1 MILICVFCVAVPTP
15 GVLVHRAP
23 SNSTLQVGT
32 QLDFICTV
40 ELNGGTSVDTGVTVS
55 TTWRG
60 PSGVLTSDGRV
71 SVSPPVLENGRYES
85 LLRIALIQPSDSG
98 TYTCAA
104 VISPNPPSTYIIT
117 SSISSDQSFLHIG
130 KHTVVAI

>member
-1 MILICVFCVAVPTP
+1 MVYAAVPAP
-15 GVLVHRAP
+15 GVRVHRTP
-23 SNSTLQVGT
+23 SDSTLQVGT
-32 QLDFICTV
+32 QLDFTCTV

-71 SVSPPVLENGRYES
+71 FVSPPVLENGRYQS
-85 LLRIALIQPSDSG
+85 LLSVTSLQPSDSG

-104 VISPNPPSTYIIT
+104 VVSPNPPSTYVIASAT
-117 SSISSDQSFLHIG
+117 PSDQSSVHVG
-130 KHTVVAI
+130 KNSTLM